1 MFCKNCGAQIS
12 ETTRFCP
19 KCGTAAT
26 PPPSVTSPNSSF
38 SSQQSSSFSTT
49 AQSTAAKI
57 KKNPIQLVLIV
68 AGILVL
74 LIIVIAFC
82 NRSKNGMKS
91 SSKAA
96 GAYLVAVY
104 DEDVNDILDLVPDEI
119 IKQIMKN
126 YGCSKKQLKEAV
138 KAELRNESEDYPHCD
153 SVTSYG
159 STKQTRQYSEY
170 IDRRVEDCMDEDKI
184 SKMELCV
191 VNVEDDYYY
200 YDQPAYQYGRDK
212 HTWYSMDAT
221 NFVAY
226 AVWEKY

>member
-57 KKNPIQLVLIV
+57 KKNPIQLILIV
-68 AGILVL
+68 AGVLVL

-104 DEDVNDILDLVPDEI
+104 DEDVNDIQVNYVIGKSERIQNRMRLQEFRKKLLNFMEI
-119 IKQIMKN
+119 LGTIFMAIILLFRVQLERDIPLWFTVSFFCIVIPLITVN
-126 YGCSKKQLKEAV
+126 LLISKK
-138 KAELRNESEDYPHCD
+138 LRE
-153 SVTSYG
+153 
-159 STKQTRQYSEY
+159 
-170 IDRRVEDCMDEDKI
+170 M
-184 SKMELCV
+184 
-191 VNVEDDYYY
+191 
-200 YDQPAYQYGRDK
+200 
-212 HTWYSMDAT
+212 
-221 NFVAY
+221 
-226 AVWEKY
+226 